1 MEKTTLT
8 HLTNQYFHSPVAGI
22 IYTQAL
28 IMYSEKPTTDLLLF
42 IKAIISNQIARFTPS
57 IYVKLTQ
64 QTGRGREM
72 ESHEETADYFFR
84 CFSDYFQQIGVDKT
98 EYYSFLKNKTILEY
112 GPGDTLGV
120 ALLLYAYGAKS
131 IHCIDRFPLSGDSEK
146 SSEIYSALLSLL
158 DKKAFK
164 RASNAFIETGNPRSG
179 FKPELISY
187 SIKNNG
193 ISGDIKKYDLILS
206 RAVLEHV
213 NDLENTILDIRNA
226 LKPGGNSIHKV
237 DLKSHGLDRYHDF
250 DFLSWP
256 VFMYN
261 LMYSH
266 KGFPNR
272 WRVNKYLEIIQE
284 SGLQLKSITPT
295 GKLDNKDIDRIKMKL
310 SKPFKNIPT
319 EKLSWLGFWIVV
331 ERI

>member
-1 MEKTTLT
+1 
-8 HLTNQYFHSPVAGI
+8 
-22 IYTQAL
+22 
-28 IMYSEKPTTDLLLF
+28 MYSEKPAADLLLF
-42 IKAIISNQIARFTPS
+42 IKAIMSNQIARFSPS
-57 IYVKLTQ
+57 IYVKITQ
-64 QTGRGREM
+64 QTGRGRAK

-84 CFSDYFQQIGVDKT
+84 CFSDYFQQIGVSKT
-98 EYYSFLKNKTILEY
+98 EYCSFLKNKAILEY

-131 IHCIDRFPLSGDSEK
+131 IHCIDRFPLSGDSAK
-146 SSEIYSALLSLL
+146 SPDIYNALLRLL
-158 DKKAFK
+158 DKKTYK
-164 RASNAFIETGNPRSG
+164 RASNVFIETGNPRSG

-187 SIKNNG
+187 SIKKNG
-193 ISGDIKKYDLILS
+193 LSGDIRKYDLIIS

-213 NDLENTILDIRNA
+213 NDIESTILDIRNA
-226 LKPGGNSIHKV
+226 LKPGGISIHKV
-237 DLKSHGLDRYHDF
+237 DLKSHGLDRYRDF

-272 WRVNKYLEIIQE
+272 WRVNKYFEVIQE
-284 SGLQLKSITPT
+284 TGLQMRSTTPT
-295 GKLDNKDIDRIKMKL
+295 GRLDHKDIDHIKIKL

-319 EKLSWLGFWIVV
+319 EKLSWLGFWMVV